1 MQAPYT
7 PIEPQKPNGLELCTP
22 TKPGKT
28 KIIEPCTPIKPKKR
42 KFAHSRFG
50 IDYINLHY
58 GKVKFVPKNP
68 KDSDYVLLINDHRKK
83 DTVLMYSTTLNTETM
98 PEIFKHGMQQAMEKN
113 SQNEKCMTGAPIMLG
128 GEYSEY
134 ASAVNMKK
142 DAGLEPEDQ
151 ELCDSTTTVA
161 NIMCKKFD
169 EWLASVCIKEN
180 KTNFHSQE
188 LWQCIVEINHIL
200 VIRRK
205 NTEDKDEIEKNTEDK
220 DEIEKNTED
229 KDEVDSH
236 DDVEYDSDYNE
247 TFI

>member
-1 MQAPYT
+1 MQAFNT
-7 PIEPQKPNGLELCTP
+7 PIEPKKPKGLELCTP
-22 TKPGKT
+22 TKPEKNKT
-28 KIIEPCTPIKPKKR
+28 VVPCTPSKPKKT
-42 KFAHSRFG
+42 KFARPRFG

-58 GKVKFVPKNP
+58 GKVKFVSKNT
-68 KDSDYVLLINDHRKK
+68 KESDYVLLINDHRKAG
-83 DTVLMYSTTLNTETM
+83 TVLMYSTNLNTERM

-113 SQNEKCMTGAPIMLG
+113 SKNEKCMTGASFMFG

-151 ELCDSTTTVA
+151 ELCDSTTTVTS
-161 NIMCKKFD
+161 IMCNQFD

-180 KTNFHSQE
+180 KTNFHSE
-188 LWQCIVEINHIL
+188 DLWQNIFEINHIL

-205 NTEDKDEIEKNTEDK
+205 NTEDKEDDSDES
-220 DEIEKNTED
+220 DESN
-229 KDEVDSH
+229 
-236 DDVEYDSDYNE
+236 DVGYDSDYND